1 MYYVAIC
8 DDDLNYAT
16 YIEGLFYKHIGITS
30 DEIVF
35 YKYSSG
41 EELIKDFEKQI
52 LFHLLFLD
60 MKMEGMNGD
69 DTAIEFRK
77 KYPYTII
84 VFCSGVCFPTVKSF
98 EVNAYRYLLKKY
110 HTDKM
115 INELNVIV
123 DELHRRGEANMVS
136 LTYRN
141 ETSFI
146 LQDDIL
152 YITKRKH
159 GSSVFLYDRG
169 IKQSKEQ
176 VCNKTV
182 SQLYDEIE
190 PFLFAY
196 AHNSYFVN
204 MQHVIGFKINEV
216 KLVDGT
222 VLNISRSKEREFKNK
237 MAIYLSNRY

>member
-1 MYYVAIC
+1 
-8 DDDLNYAT
+8 
-16 YIEGLFYKHIGITS
+16 
-30 DEIVF
+30 
-35 YKYSSG
+35 
-41 EELIKDFEKQI
+41 
-52 LFHLLFLD
+52 

-77 KYPYTII
+77 KYPHTII
-84 VFCSGVCFPTVKSF
+84 VFCSGLCFPTVKSF

-110 HTDKM
+110 CTDKM

-123 DELHRRGEANMVS
+123 DELHRRGEAHTVS

-152 YITKRKH
+152 FITKRKH

-169 IKQSKEQ
+169 IKQSKER

-182 SQLYDEIE
+182 SQLYDEID

>member
-16 YIEGLFYKHIGITS
+16 YIECLFYKHIGIKP
-30 DEIVF
+30 DEIAF

-52 LFHLLFLD
+52 PFHLLILD

-77 KYPYTII
+77 KYPHTII
-84 VFCSGVCFPTVKSF
+84 VFCSGLCFPTVKSF

-110 HTDKM
+110 CTDKM

-123 DELHRRGEANMVS
+123 DELHRRGEAHTVS

-152 YITKRKH
+152 FITKRKH

-169 IKQSKEQ
+169 IKQSKER

-182 SQLYDEIE
+182 SQLYDEID

-204 MQHVIGFKINEV
+204 MQHVIRFKINEV